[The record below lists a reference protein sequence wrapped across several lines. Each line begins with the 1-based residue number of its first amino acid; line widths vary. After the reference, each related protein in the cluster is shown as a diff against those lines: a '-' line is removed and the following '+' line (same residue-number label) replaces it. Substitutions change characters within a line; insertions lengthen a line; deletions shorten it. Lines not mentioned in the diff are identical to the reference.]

1 MNTCLSRTICIL
13 CLGVA
18 ALFFAVHAM
27 HAQTKDVVVE
37 EIIARVNNDIVTLS
51 DFQKAQATL
60 RQEVSQDCQACTPDK
75 MDAEYKDRSKNLLR
89 DLIDQD
95 LLVQRAKDEG
105 VSVETD
111 LIKRLDDVRKE
122 NNLTSL
128 DDLEKAV
135 ESQGLSWDDYKA
147 QIRNSLLTQEVIR
160 RDVGSR
166 INISDSDAHAYYDAH
181 KDEFVKPEEVVLAEI
196 FLSTEGKTPQEMGV
210 IEMKADELHQRLV
223 NGDDF
228 NEIAK
233 RYSEGSTAK
242 DGGELGTFQRG
253 QLSKQIED
261 AVFKLD
267 KGRFTDVIQTK
278 TGFEV
283 LKVEAHYIAGLQPY
297 EKVQDDIMNRIYM
310 QRVQPALRDYLAQL
324 REESYV
330 TVKPGYVDSAAVAGA
345 SVITEVAP
353 TPDTQEKTKGKK
365 KFPHPKVN
373 GL

>member
-1 MNTCLSRTICIL
+1 MNTCLGRTFLIL
-13 CLGVA
+13 ALAGSGITLA
-18 ALFFAVHAM
+18 AHTL
-27 HAQTKDVVVE
+27 HAQAKDVVVE

-51 DFQKAQATL
+51 DFQKAQAAL
-60 RQEVSQDCQACTPDK
+60 RDEIAQGCQGCSQDK
-75 MDAEYKDRSKNLLR
+75 MEEEYKEKSKDLLR

-105 VSVETD
+105 ISVETD
-111 LIKRLDDVRKE
+111 LIKHLDDVRKD
-122 NNLTSL
+122 NNLASI

-135 ESQGLSWDDYKA
+135 ESQGLSWEDYKT
-147 QIRNSLLTQEVIR
+147 QIRNNLLTQEVIR

-166 INISDSDAHAYYDAH
+166 INIADSDSKAYYEEH
-181 KDEFVKPEEVVLAEI
+181 KADYVRPEEVVLAEI
-196 FLSTEGKTPQEMGV
+196 FLGTEGKTPEEMASV
-210 IEMKADELHQRLV
+210 ERKADDLRARLT

-228 NEIAK
+228 NELAK

-267 KGRFTDVIQTK
+267 KGQMTSVIQTK
-278 TGFEV
+278 TGFEI
-283 LKVEAHYIAGLQPY
+283 LKVEAHYVAGQQPY
-297 EKVQDDIMNRIYM
+297 EKVQDEIMNHMYM
-310 QRVQPALRDYLAQL
+310 QRVQPALREYLAQL
-324 REESYV
+324 REQSYLKV
-330 TVKPGYVDSAAVAGA
+330 NPGYVDSAAVPGT

-353 TPDTQEKTKGKK
+353 TPDTTEKSKGKK
-365 KFPHPKVN
+365 KIPHPKVN

>member
-1 MNTCLSRTICIL
+1 MKTCMARPLCIL
-13 CLGVA
+13 CLLLSAPLIV
-18 ALFFAVHAM
+18 VHAL

-37 EIIARVNNDIVTLS
+37 EIVARVNNDIVTLS
-51 DFQKAQATL
+51 DLQKADAAL
-60 RQEVSQDCQACTPDK
+60 RQEVSQDCQGCTPDK
-75 MDAEYKDRSKNLLR
+75 LDAEYKDRSKDVLR

-111 LIKRLDDVRKE
+111 LIKHLDDVRKE
-122 NNLTSL
+122 NNLASL

-135 ESQGLSWDDYKA
+135 ESQGLSWEDYKS
-147 QIRNSLLTQEVIR
+147 QIRNNLLTQEVIR

-166 INISDSDAHAYYDAH
+166 INIAESDSKAYYDAH
-181 KDEFVKPEEVVLAEI
+181 KQDFVRPEEVVLAEM
-196 FLSTEGKTPQEMGV
+196 FLSTEGKSPEEMASV
-210 IEMKADELHQRLV
+210 ERKADDLHARLV

-228 NEIAK
+228 NELAK
-233 RYSEGSTAK
+233 RYSDGSTAK

-267 KGRFTDVIQTK
+267 KGQITSVIQTK
-278 TGFEV
+278 TGFEI
-283 LKVEAHYIAGLQPY
+283 LKVEAHYVAGLQPY
-297 EKVQDDIMNRIYM
+297 EKVQDEIMNRLYM
-310 QRVQPALRDYLAQL
+310 QRVQPALRDYLGQL
-324 REESYV
+324 REQSYV
-330 TVKPGYVDSAAVAGA
+330 KVKPGYVDSAAVPGA

-353 TPDTQEKTKGKK
+353 TPDTQEKSKGKK
-365 KFPHPKVN
+365 KIPHPKVN

>member
-13 CLGVA
+13 CLVLA
-18 ALFFAVHAM
+18 TLFFAVHAL

-51 DFQKAQATL
+51 DYEKAQATL
-60 RQEVSQDCQACTPDK
+60 RQEVAQDCQGCTQDK
-75 MDAEYKDRSKNLLR
+75 LDDEYRTRSKDLLR

-122 NNLTSL
+122 NNLASL

-147 QIRNSLLTQEVIR
+147 QLRNSLLTQEIIR

-166 INISDSDAHAYYDAH
+166 INISDSDSRAYYEAH
-181 KDEFVKPEEVVLAEI
+181 KQEFVKPEEVVLAEI
-196 FLSTEGKTPQEMGV
+196 FLSTQGKTPQEMGV
-210 IEMKADELHQRLV
+210 IEVKADDLHQRLV

-228 NEIAK
+228 NELAK

-267 KGRFTDVIQTK
+267 KGHITDVIQTK
-278 TGFEV
+278 TGFEI

-330 TVKPGYVDSAAVAGA
+330 TVKPGYVDSAAVPGT

>member
-1 MNTCLSRTICIL
+1 MNTCLGRTFLIL
-13 CLGVA
+13 ALAGSGITLA
-18 ALFFAVHAM
+18 AHTL
-27 HAQTKDVVVE
+27 HAQAKDVVVE

-51 DFQKAQATL
+51 DFQKAQAAL
-60 RQEVSQDCQACTPDK
+60 RDEIAQGCQGCSQDK
-75 MDAEYKDRSKNLLR
+75 MEEEYKDKSKDLLR

-105 VSVETD
+105 ISVETD
-111 LIKRLDDVRKE
+111 LIKHLDDVRKD
-122 NNLTSL
+122 NNLASI

-135 ESQGLSWDDYKA
+135 ESQGLSWEDYKT
-147 QIRNSLLTQEVIR
+147 QIRNNLLTQEVIR

-166 INISDSDAHAYYDAH
+166 INIADSDSKAYYEEH
-181 KDEFVKPEEVVLAEI
+181 KADYVRPEEVVLAEI
-196 FLSTEGKTPQEMGV
+196 FLGTEGKTPEEMASV
-210 IEMKADELHQRLV
+210 ERKADDLRARLT

-228 NEIAK
+228 NELAK

-267 KGRFTDVIQTK
+267 KGQMTSVIQTK
-278 TGFEV
+278 TGFEI
-283 LKVEAHYIAGLQPY
+283 LKVEAHYVAGQQPY
-297 EKVQDDIMNRIYM
+297 EKVQDEIMNHMYM
-310 QRVQPALRDYLAQL
+310 QRVQPALREYLAQL
-324 REESYV
+324 REQSYLKV
-330 TVKPGYVDSAAVAGA
+330 NPGYVDSAAVPGT

-353 TPDTQEKTKGKK
+353 TPDTTEKSKGKK
-365 KFPHPKVN
+365 KIPHPKVN

>member
-1 MNTCLSRTICIL
+1 MNTCLSRTVCIF
-13 CLGVA
+13 CLVLA
-18 ALFFAVHAM
+18 ALFFAVHTI
-27 HAQTKDVVVE
+27 HAQAKDVVVE
-37 EIIARVNNDIVTLS
+37 EIVARVNNDIVTLS
-51 DFQKAQATL
+51 DYQKAEASL
-60 RQEVSQDCQACTPDK
+60 RQEVTQDCQGCMPDK
-75 MDAEYKDRSKNLLR
+75 INAEYNTRAKNLLR

-95 LLVQRAKDEG
+95 LLVQRGQDEG
-105 VSVETD
+105 ISVETD
-111 LIKRLDDVRKE
+111 LVKRLDDVRKE
-122 NNLTSL
+122 NNLASL

-135 ESQGLSWDDYKA
+135 EAQGLSWEDYKS

-166 INISDSDAHAYYDAH
+166 INIADSDARAYYEAH
-181 KDEFVKPEEVVLAEI
+181 KEDYVRPEEVVLAEI
-196 FLSTEGKTPQEMGV
+196 FLSTEGKTPQEMAV
-210 IEMKADELHQRLV
+210 IEMKADELHQRLA

-228 NEIAK
+228 NQLAK
-233 RYSEGSTAK
+233 RYSEGSTASN
-242 DGGELGTFQRG
+242 GGELGTFQRG

-267 KGRFTDVIQTK
+267 KDHITRIIQTK
-278 TGFEV
+278 TGFEI
-283 LKVEAHYIAGLQPY
+283 LKVEAHYVAGLQPY
-297 EKVQDDIMNRIYM
+297 EKVQDEIMNKLYM

-330 TVKPGYVDSAAVAGA
+330 KLKPGYVDSAAVAGA

-353 TPDTQEKTKGKK
+353 TPDTQEKTKGKR